1 MPTDLLC
8 VQGQNDYLCNLN
20 TKFFYNIR
28 YIFMRKHF
36 VYVAF
41 SLMMMGTIPVGAQTG
56 MTDAQVIQ
64 YVQDGLKQG
73 KSQQQLMTELMAK
86 GVTQEQGLRLKQM
99 YESGQIS
106 MDDSSA
112 TGSSSGLD
120 ESSRKRASEPAKETA
135 DKNTE
140 VKDMPAAP
148 GVKSQEDEI
157 FGRNIFTNKNLTFEP
172 EQNVATPQNY
182 ILGPGDEIIID
193 IFGASENT
201 IRQEITPDGYIS
213 VKGLGMISLNGMNIA
228 DAKMYL
234 KNQLGR
240 IYADAEN
247 IIQISL
253 GKTRSI
259 RVNVMGEVM
268 TPGTYTLSAFA
279 SVFHALYS
287 AGGVTDLGSLRNIM
301 VTRNGKTVATVDV
314 YDFIME
320 GKTDVNI
327 NLLEGDVVIVPTYDA
342 IVKVEG
348 KVKRPM
354 KYEMKENETVSTLLK
369 YAGSFAHNAYRNSV
383 RVIRQTGRE
392 FEVATVERKDYGSF
406 GLMDGDVVSADSI
419 INRFKNKLE
428 IKGAVYRPGI
438 YEFCEEINT
447 VGKLLK
453 QADGLLGDAFTNRA
467 VLYRQRENLTLEV
480 TPVDVKGIMDGTA
493 ADVEL
498 RNNDVLY
505 VPSIYDI
512 KNMGNVYISGEV
524 MKPGTYPYADNMT
537 LEDIV
542 ITAGGLKDAA
552 SLIRVDVARRM
563 TDNKGTHAIDTV
575 GQNFSFGLKD
585 GFVVDG
591 QPGFVLQP
599 YDQVFVRRSPGY
611 SEQKNVKVNG
621 EVLYEGEYSLTYK
634 NERLSSLISR
644 AGGVTNFGYARGA
657 KLTRVAN
664 EHEIERMQSVINMMR
679 KELGESL
686 ANSLMLELDS
696 VFTVGIDLEAALKNP
711 GSDADIVL
719 REGDVISVPEMTS
732 TVKINGAVM
741 MPNTVTYK
749 DGKNVRYYL
758 NQAGG
763 YSQNAKKTKKFII
776 YMNGEVEKVKSRSK
790 KVEPGC
796 EIIVPNKVKQNRIG
810 DYIGYATSF
819 ASLATMVASLANL
832 LK

>member
-1 MPTDLLC
+1 
-8 VQGQNDYLCNLN
+8 
-20 TKFFYNIR
+20 
-28 YIFMRKHF
+28 MRKHF

-41 SLMMMGTIPVGAQTG
+41 SLLLMGTVPAAAQSG

-73 KSQQQLMTELMAK
+73 KSQQQLMTELMAR

-106 MDDSSA
+106 MDQ
-112 TGSSSGLD
+112 TETNTESGL
-120 ESSRKRASEPAKETA
+120 ENKERSRTENEQKNNAAE
-135 DKNTE
+135 KNTE
-140 VKDMPAAP
+140 VKTDAAP
-148 GVKSQEDEI
+148 VQEVKKKEDEI
-157 FGRNIFTNKNLTFEP
+157 FGRNIFTNKNLSFEP
-172 EQNVATPQNY
+172 AQNVATPQNY

-213 VKGLGMISLNGMNIA
+213 VKGLGMIPLNGMNIA
-228 DAKMYL
+228 DAKAYL
-234 KNQLGR
+234 KGQLSR

-247 IIQISL
+247 IIQITL

-287 AGGVTDLGSLRNIM
+287 AGGVTDLGSLRNIA

-320 GKTDVNI
+320 GKTKENI
-327 NLLEGDVVIVPTYDA
+327 NLQEGDVVIVPTYDA

-354 KYEMKENETVSTLLK
+354 KYEMKEDETVSTLLK
-369 YAGSFAHNAYRNSV
+369 YAGFFAHNAYRNSV

-406 GLMDGDVVSADSI
+406 KLMDGDVVSADSI

-467 VLYRQRENLTLEV
+467 VLYRQRENLTMEV
-480 TPVDVKGIMDGTA
+480 TPVDVKGILDGTA

-552 SLIRVDVARRM
+552 SLIRVDVSRRM
-563 TDNKGTHAIDTV
+563 KDNKGTHAIDTV

-591 QPGFVLQP
+591 QPGFILEP

-611 SEQKNVKVNG
+611 SEQKNVTVNG

-634 NERLSSLISR
+634 NERLSSLIKR
-644 AGGVTNFGYARGA
+644 AGGITNFGYARGA

-664 EHEIERMQSVINMMR
+664 EHEIKRMQSVIDMMR

-711 GSDADIVL
+711 GSNADIVL

-763 YSQNAKKTKKFII
+763 YSQNAKRTKKFII

>member
-1 MPTDLLC
+1 
-8 VQGQNDYLCNLN
+8 
-20 TKFFYNIR
+20 
-28 YIFMRKHF
+28 MRKHF

-41 SLMMMGTIPVGAQTG
+41 SLLLMGTVPAAAQSG

-73 KSQQQLMTELMAK
+73 KSQQQLMTELMAR

-106 MDDSSA
+106 MDQ
-112 TGSSSGLD
+112 TETNTESGL
-120 ESSRKRASEPAKETA
+120 ENKERSRTENEQKNNAAE
-135 DKNTE
+135 KNTE
-140 VKDMPAAP
+140 VKTDAAP
-148 GVKSQEDEI
+148 VQEVKKKEDEI
-157 FGRNIFTNKNLTFEP
+157 FGRNIFTNKNLSFEP
-172 EQNVATPQNY
+172 AQNVATPQNY

-213 VKGLGMISLNGMNIA
+213 VKGLGMIPLNGMNIA
-228 DAKMYL
+228 DAKTYL
-234 KNQLGR
+234 KGQLSR

-247 IIQISL
+247 IIQITL

-287 AGGVTDLGSLRNIM
+287 AGGVTDLGSLRNIA

-320 GKTDVNI
+320 GKTKENI
-327 NLLEGDVVIVPTYDA
+327 NLQEGDVVIVPTYDA

-354 KYEMKENETVSTLLK
+354 KYEMKEDETVSTLLK
-369 YAGSFAHNAYRNSV
+369 YAGFFAHNAYRNSV

-406 GLMDGDVVSADSI
+406 KLMDGDVVSADSI

-467 VLYRQRENLTLEV
+467 VLYRQRENLTMEV

-552 SLIRVDVARRM
+552 SLIRVDVSRRM
-563 TDNKGTHAIDTV
+563 KDNKGTHAIDTV

-591 QPGFVLQP
+591 QPGFILEP

-611 SEQKNVKVNG
+611 SEQKNVTVNG

-634 NERLSSLISR
+634 NERLSSLIKR
-644 AGGVTNFGYARGA
+644 AGGITNFGYARGA

-664 EHEIERMQSVINMMR
+664 EHEIKRMQSVIDMMR

-696 VFTVGIDLEAALKNP
+696 VFTVGIDLETALKNP
-711 GSDADIVL
+711 GSNADIVL

-763 YSQNAKKTKKFII
+763 YSQNAKRTKKFII